1 MKGNISIDALYRVD
15 ASQSIAW
22 PVAARCGKS
31 HVIDAAADL
40 GRSGK
45 KGFMGKAL
53 VWSEPGHFRA
63 NEGRGVAFGVL
74 DQVAVPADADPD
86 PAPFDKPSL
95 RHLAAAAEIR
105 SPDDREFQAPSA
117 LRIPSWQPDNEGR
130 GAHGQEIF
138 RSPH

>member
-1 MKGNISIDALYRVD
+1 M
-15 ASQSIAW
+15 
-22 PVAARCGKS
+22 AARCGKS

-63 NEGRGVAFGVL
+63 NEGCEGCGVAFEVL
-74 DQVAVPADADPD
+74 DQAAVPADPDPD

-105 SPDDREFQAPSA
+105 SPDDREFQAPGGPSDSV
-117 LRIPSWQPDNEGR
+117 IPSG
-130 GAHGQEIF
+130 
-138 RSPH
+138 